1 VGVTDFG
8 PVANRRLLTCLP
20 SEAEHCE
27 IVEALAD
34 EYDVVSSTN
43 ATVAAAV
50 AEAVP
55 VDVAVVQHSAAGA
68 FQTVRRRHHLSVLVV
83 LDSDAVAEALSEAG
97 LASADDFIVKPFS
110 MAELRRRVAMLARA
124 PRSARI
130 PPGELPGP
138 DGVLVRPTARELVVA
153 GEAIRLRPLECAVLR
168 VLLDHRGEVVGV
180 DTLLNEVW
188 GPERAS
194 RNLVEAQISR
204 IRAKLRGTEADGLI
218 TTVHGVGYLVR

>member
-1 VGVTDFG
+1 V
-8 PVANRRLLTCLP
+8 RRG
-20 SEAEHCE
+20 
-27 IVEALAD
+27 
-34 EYDVVSSTN
+34 
-43 ATVAAAV
+43 TVARTLR
-50 AEAVP
+50 
-55 VDVAVVQHSAAGA
+55 VDLRYAGH
-68 FQTVRRRHHLSVLVV
+68 Q
-83 LDSDAVAEALSEAG
+83 DDAVRSGDLPEPFDGRAG
-97 LASADDFIVKPFS
+97 HFDRF
-110 MAELRRRVAMLARA
+110 
-124 PRSARI
+124 PREKREGGFRPRI
-130 PPGELPGP
+130 GPAGELPGP